1 MDTSVLAFVNI
12 DAMGLPLS
20 QDTHMEFA
28 ACHVSIAP
36 LRAEPSHRS
45 EMTSQLL
52 FGETVE
58 VKGARGPWIQVV
70 CNWDGYI
77 GWVQSSHLKRITQQE
92 YEAYVRDNAMSLSL
106 VEGLMGA
113 DHIIPLPLGAVLP
126 EFDGLRCR
134 IGGKSYRFSGLT
146 VTPGQVKPN
155 GDWLIRVAR
164 KYLHAPYL
172 WGGRSPFGIDCSGFV
187 QMVYKSAGIRLMRDA
202 HQQMAQGVVVDFTE
216 QCQAGDLAFFDNH
229 RGHIHHVGIVL
240 PDCHII
246 HASGHVRIDKF
257 DHFGIFNAEIGRY
270 THQLRIIKRLLDT
283 ESAQTPNANAK
294 TLEKHSGT
302 ADQPVL
308 FAL

>member
-1 MDTSVLAFVNI
+1 
-12 DAMGLPLS
+12 
-20 QDTHMEFA
+20 MELA

-36 LRAEPSHRS
+36 MRAEPSHRS

-58 VKGARGPWIQVV
+58 VRGARGPWLQVV
-70 CNWDGYI
+70 CSWDGYT
-77 GWVQSSHLKRITQQE
+77 GWVQSVQLKRITRQE
-92 YEAYVRDNAMSLSL
+92 YEACERDYALSVSL
-106 VEGLMGA
+106 VEGLMAA

-134 IGGKSYRFSGLT
+134 LAGKFYRFSGST
-146 VTPGQVKPN
+146 VTPGQVAPN
-155 GDWLIRVAR
+155 GDWIVRVAR
-164 KYLHAPYL
+164 KYLYTPYL

-187 QMVYKSAGIRLMRDA
+187 QMVFKSAGIRLSRDA
-202 HQQMAQGVVVDFTE
+202 HQQVAQGVIVDFTE
-216 QCQAGDLAFFDNH
+216 QCQAGDLAFFDDH

-246 HASGHVRIDKF
+246 HSSGHVRIDKF
-257 DHFGIFNAEIGRY
+257 DHFGIFNAEIGHY

-283 ESAQTPNANAK
+283 ELVHLSTPNADAPARR
-294 TLEKHSGT
+294 GGA
-302 ADQPVL
+302 ADQPAL